1 MYKLK
6 YVCKL
11 TFHFNFRVSIKFI
24 DRDGDE
30 ITVNAKVGDTLLDV
44 AKDNDVD
51 LEGIFQITT
60 ERKWIALLTHFVL
73 HFFYC
78 KK

>member
-1 MYKLK
+1 MCANYFFL
-6 YVCKL
+6 L
-11 TFHFNFRVSIKFI
+11 HFRVSIKFI

-60 ERKWIALLTHFVL
+60 ERKWITLLTHFVL